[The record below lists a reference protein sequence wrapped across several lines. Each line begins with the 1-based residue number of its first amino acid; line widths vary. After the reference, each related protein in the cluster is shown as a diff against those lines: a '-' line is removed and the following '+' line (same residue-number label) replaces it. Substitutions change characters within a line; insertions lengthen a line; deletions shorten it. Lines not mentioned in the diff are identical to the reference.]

1 MSRERETSDEGEGEE
16 TDVAAEE
23 VLDVEQE
30 ATPLRKRKAD
40 APVWQHGGIKVD
52 GGSKCALCGKVY
64 KTDINNTTNLTGHIL
79 AKHKNTEEARL
90 LKAEVEEKKRK
101 SEAAKDELDKKKK
114 EKQQFSQ
121 SRITTFA
128 KKTIPIDPVKKKQV
142 DQALVEYLVV
152 ENRSFETVE
161 KEAFRKLMH
170 SANPDYKCSSRRTV
184 TRMFDETAG
193 KVKKSLKEE
202 IRDDLAGV
210 DVKAIHITS
219 QGCKKSNLVKTVSN
233 LCNLGITSLHFNWF
247 FG

>member
-1 MSRERETSDEGEGEE
+1 MSGERETSDEDLVGEE

-23 VLDVEQE
+23 EVFDVEQE
-30 ATPLRKRKAD
+30 ATPVRKRKAD
-40 APVWQHGGIKVD
+40 APVWQHGGLKVD
-52 GGSKCALCGKVY
+52 GGSKCSLCGKVY

-79 AKHKNTEEARL
+79 TKHKNTEEARL

-101 SEAAKDELDKKKK
+101 SEAAKEELEKKKK
-114 EKQQFSQ
+114 EGKQFSQ

-128 KKTIPIDPVKKKQV
+128 KKTIPIDPAKKKKV
-142 DQALVEYLVV
+142 DQAMVKYLVV

-161 KEAFRKLMH
+161 KEAFRNLMH
-170 SANPDYKCSSRRTV
+170 SADPAYICPSRRTV
-184 TRMFDETAG
+184 TRLFDETAG

-219 QGCKKSNLVKTVSN
+219 QGCK
-233 LCNLGITSLHFNWF
+233 I
-247 FG
+247 